1 LAGDVANT
9 GNKSAV
15 PLIGVLLDYWHR
27 VTGVSH
33 LWENDQLGADVFCPA
48 RKIVNLG
55 QIRFR
60 IAERTRNLGDCNLH
74 LPEEATS
81 DGYAAMGLRYPKNSR
96 FVIRWATSGGT
107 ICSHLLSPDCN
118 FASTSGG

>member
-1 LAGDVANT
+1 MAGDLAKT

-27 VTGVSH
+27 VTGVGH
-33 LWENDQLGADVFCPA
+33 LRKDDQLGAEVFCPA

-60 IAERTRNLGDCNLH
+60 IAERTRNLGDCDFH
-74 LPEEATS
+74 SIATRIWS
-81 DGYAAMGLRYPKNSR
+81 SAVVCAVLSAVGIRARPREYLR
-96 FVIRWATSGGT
+96 
-107 ICSHLLSPDCN
+107 
-118 FASTSGG
+118 